1 MRHRVNIH
9 NFREESGQAA
19 IEFALVLPLLLGVL
33 FMITEFSRTFNAYND
48 VNQMAANGAR
58 MAAVNRFP
66 GAAALISAEADTKAV
81 RDGASATVSYPS
93 GTCAVGDPVRVTVTV
108 PITVLKFLPLLDTP
122 ALTLTG
128 HAEMRLEAAPTGGC

>member
-1 MRHRVNIH
+1 
-9 NFREESGQAA
+9 
-19 IEFALVLPLLLGVL
+19 L
-33 FMITEFSRTFNAYND
+33 ITESSRTFNSYND

-66 GAAALISAEADTKAV
+66 GAAGLISSEADTKAV
-81 RDGASATVSYPS
+81 RDGATVTVTYPS

-108 PITVLKFLPLLDTP
+108 PITILKVLPVLDVP
-122 ALTLTG
+122 PLTLNG